1 MLPLTNSP
9 PPESTKI
16 KKPKIAPADFIP
28 RKNSFSSLTSLLSHA
43 YLSQPRSWIFVF
55 VLFIQILLLLTL
67 RSVPFHFHGFHR
79 RLPSSPSPAA
89 AVSEPVVIAS
99 AVSARSDSA
108 ASVVVDDETYSHR
121 CEQGY
126 VYVYDLP
133 SSLNTELIENCE
145 KLNPWSSRCDS
156 LANDGFGQQAAA
168 GVSGIVPADL
178 APAWFWTDQFVSEIV
193 FHNRMMKHRCRTA
206 EPGNAT
212 AFYIPFYAGLAV
224 GRFLWQNFSPKDR
237 DRHCE
242 TMLSWVKS
250 QPQFQRSNGWD
261 HFITMGRITWDFRRS
276 TDQDWG
282 SSCIYLPGMRNITR
296 LLIERNPWDYFDV
309 GVPYPTGFHPRS
321 DADVLRWQKFVRERS
336 RPTLFSFAGA
346 TRHSFKNDFRGVLL
360 RHCLNESDACRVVDC
375 GGSRCANGT
384 SAILETFLDSDFCLQ
399 PRGDSFTRRSIF
411 DCMIAGAIPV
421 VFWRRTAYYQYEWFL
436 PHDPKSY
443 SVFIHRDEVKN
454 GTSIRKV
461 LDGYSRDEVRRM
473 REKVIE
479 YIPKLVYARNSD
491 GLETIKDAFD
501 VAVDGVLRRF
511 EEQRERGYKW

>member
-9 PPESTKI
+9 PPESTAKI
-16 KKPKIAPADFIP
+16 KKPKFAPGDFIR

-43 YLSQPRSWIFVF
+43 YLSQPRSWILLLL
-55 VLFIQILLLLTL
+55 LFIQILLLLTL

-79 RLPSSPSPAA
+79 RLPASPNPAA
-89 AVSEPVVIAS
+89 AVSEPVVITTP
-99 AVSARSDSA
+99 RSDSA
-108 ASVVVDDETYSHR
+108 AAAVVAVDENR
-121 CEQGY
+121 CGNGY

-145 KLNPWSSRCDS
+145 KLNPWSSRCDA
-156 LANDGFGQQAAA
+156 LANDGFGQQAA
-168 GVSGIVPADL
+168 GVSGVVPDDL
-178 APAWFWTDQFVSEIV
+178 VPAWFWTDQFVSEIV
-193 FHNRMMKHRCRTA
+193 FHNRMVKHKCRTT

-224 GRFLWQNFSPKDR
+224 GRFLWQNFSAKDR

-242 TMLSWVKS
+242 AMLSWVQS

-276 TDQDWG
+276 SDQDWG

-321 DADVLRWQKFVRERS
+321 DADVIRWQRFVRERN
-336 RPTLFSFAGA
+336 RPTRFSFAGA
-346 TRHSFKNDFRGVLL
+346 TRRSFKNDFRGILL
-360 RHCLNESDACRVVDC
+360 RQCRDEPDACRVVDC
-375 GGSRCANGT
+375 AGSRCGNGT
-384 SAILETFLDSDFCLQ
+384 SAILETFLDSEFCLQ

-436 PHDPKSY
+436 PGDPKSY
-443 SVFIHRDEVKN
+443 SVFIHRDDVKN

-461 LDGYSRDEVRRM
+461 LDGYSREEVRKM

-501 VAVDGVLRRF
+501 VAIDGVLRRF
-511 EEQRERGYKW
+511 EEQREWGYKW